1 MGVLDWFRKRDDLA
15 FMYDFELIEDTA
27 TKVQLKRLAVQTCVN
42 LIARTISQT
51 EFRIK
56 KNGEYTKNEMY
67 YRFNVRP
74 NLNTSA
80 STFWQ
85 TVIYKL
91 VHDNECLIVQSDTRD
106 LLVADSFT
114 RVEYAIYEDKFKD
127 VTVKNYTFD
136 RTFPTRDVIY
146 LSYNNDSLTK
156 LIDGLYTDYGEL
168 FGRLIEAQ
176 KRKNQIRGII
186 DIEAIQSM
194 NEERQKAL
202 QDYINKIYKAFSTKD
217 VAIVPQ
223 QKGFTYEEKQ
233 QGSSTQ
239 PVDEINKITDGFM
252 DQVARAFGIPLAF
265 LRGDMADV
273 EKQTRNYMTFCI
285 DPLLKKVTDELN
297 AKLFSKGEYMSG
309 SRVEAKRIS
318 YSNMFD
324 VATAADKLRSAGI
337 ATGNE
342 LRDQVG
348 LPPSDDPIADQLV
361 ITKNYTESLEGGET
375 NES

>member
-56 KNGEYTKNEMY
+56 QNGEYTKNEMY

-168 FGRLIEAQ
+168 FGRIIEAQ

-348 LPPSDDPIADQLV
+348 LPPSDDPIADELV

>member
-318 YSNMFD
+318 HSNMFD